1 MPPSER
7 NAIRQQS
14 VHRIQASSHTFL
26 SLRFPRHLL
35 QSGAP
40 SVSNRLVK
48 TGTIKMRPEQGKRN
62 SSDNLSWF
70 QNMPHISHSSKSS
83 SLLLSCFQR
92 DFFFNFTI
100 FTGSI
105 VSGYIYNSVMTLSK
119 VFCLRQ
125 FKILLR
131 HRSNKNPFSKIQ
143 NFCCKLVSKEDMDLC
158 HKTWNE
164 FECQVHILI
173 DLFSTWLAQTF
184 KVSSPTKIRQVD
196 LASKQFY
203 TLSILSSIFLLIY
216 FKDFS

>member
-1 MPPSER
+1 MSQIPILIHASLGEKCNPTAICTPHSSFLAYLSITAIPPTLVTKR
-7 NAIRQQS
+7 C
-14 VHRIQASSHTFL
+14 
-26 SLRFPRHLL
+26 SLRL
-35 QSGAP
+35 QSARQ
-40 SVSNRLVK
+40 NWYDQ
-48 TGTIKMRPEQGKRN
+48 MRPEQGKRN

-158 HKTWNE
+158 HKT
-164 FECQVHILI
+164 
-173 DLFSTWLAQTF
+173 
-184 KVSSPTKIRQVD
+184 
-196 LASKQFY
+196 
-203 TLSILSSIFLLIY
+203 
-216 FKDFS
+216 